1 MTPVPAEE
9 SSLEMTAR
17 GRFYSTRAQL
27 KPDGWYVLQ
36 GPINPFVVVL
46 LKLV

>member
-9 SSLEMTAR
+9 SSLEMMER
-17 GRFYSTRAQL
+17 GRFYRAQL